1 MHPYRTICIPRSIG
15 LRQCEYDDSTAEFWV
30 NTRTEGSIKR
40 EDLERLERKR
50 SLEQDCDAH
59 QALNSDMDFNMGG
72 FPGDLGAPG
81 PLELEGDASKSATCM
96 HQSPN
101 ISHFPCSN

>member
-1 MHPYRTICIPRSIG
+1 M
-15 LRQCEYDDSTAEFWV
+15 

-81 PLELEGDASKSATCM
+81 PLELEGDASKSAACM
-96 HQSPN
+96 HKSPN
-101 ISHFPCSN
+101 IFHFPCSIQI